1 MTILKFIINYLNSN
15 HSNIIKF
22 FSITLIAKIFIHH
35 FLSINYAIISPIITA
50 LNFFLTLGI
59 LSILILGVYYLAHAS
74 KYYFIALILLTLSLV
89 VNFFDGDNYFLLR
102 SSRHLIIFLTISF
115 LYFLTLYYEDKENRK
130 AFYSFIYISLVLFL
144 MSNLFKDIGL
154 FYENARLE
162 KAILFLQE
170 KNLALLVIAS
180 LFLYIDM
187 VGDMLKNKMNKIKL
201 FFALTI
207 SIVYTFIFFWA
218 LAYREFMPR
227 QFNLL
232 GNLVDNQNFQ
242 WLYYFIFILYYFD
255 ERKNEHL
262 TSFALLVLSIS
273 FGVDNLFNSFFV
285 ITGFF
290 IILLSLLK
298 KRELKIALV

>member
-207 SIVYTFIFFWA
+207 SIVYTFIFLWA